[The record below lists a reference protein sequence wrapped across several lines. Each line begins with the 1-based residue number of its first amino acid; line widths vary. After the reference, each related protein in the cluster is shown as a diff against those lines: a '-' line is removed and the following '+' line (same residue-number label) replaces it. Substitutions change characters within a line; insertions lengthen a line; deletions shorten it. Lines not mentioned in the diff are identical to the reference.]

1 MKINYSLEMKFVFIV
16 LQNME
21 QTTVDIMKMANRQ
34 RKKIELEIND

>member
-1 MKINYSLEMKFVFIV
+1 MKINYSLEMKSVFIV